1 MCSYDVIAVAYFNV
15 HLSVLCQLFRG
26 FISFRKMCPH
36 AVMQIHNTFRLYH
49 CLHLSEV
56 FISETKIRSIRLS
69 RKLDLR
75 GRKDA
80 NDMII
85 KKYI

>member
-26 FISFRKMCPH
+26 FISCRKMCPH

-49 CLHLSEV
+49 CLHLSEM
-56 FISETKIRSIRLS
+56 FISETKIRSIRLLLFRIS
-69 RKLDLR
+69 GEEEGFVL
-75 GRKDA
+75 
-80 NDMII
+80 MMQ
-85 KKYI
+85 Y